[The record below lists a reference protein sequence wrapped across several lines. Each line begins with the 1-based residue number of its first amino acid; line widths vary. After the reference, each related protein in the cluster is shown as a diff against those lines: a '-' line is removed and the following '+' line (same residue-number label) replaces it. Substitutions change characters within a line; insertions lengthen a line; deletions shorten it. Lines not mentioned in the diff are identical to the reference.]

1 MERMWVKSTT
11 MIVTLLA
18 LLFSQPLYAAEQKA
32 LTYAVIQDSRMSVLA
47 KRSEPLLKY
56 LSEKL
61 GVKIAFYATTSYASV
76 VEAMLGGF
84 VDFARLGPKIYLV
97 AAEKSNGK
105 LMPIAN
111 GARTSHIFNPEPCAC
126 YHGLLITKTGSKYNS
141 IKSLKGSVLA
151 LVDPGS
157 TSGNVAPRA
166 LFTEEIGGSELESYF
181 GRIFYSGSHDASVL
195 SVVNGKADA
204 AFVADSTAARLVS
217 RGEAKKEDINVLWRT
232 PQIAMDPIVVNSR
245 TMSQTLIG
253 KLKDAYMGMNESAE
267 GKAILK
273 LLKAVKFMPATDA
286 TYDPVRKIVAAKAE
300 MAKKKAKK
308 N

>member
-1 MERMWVKSTT
+1 MRRTQFR
-11 MIVTLLA
+11 VTAFAVMLLA
-18 LLFSQPLYAAEQKA
+18 LLLSNPLVAAERES
-32 LTYAVIQDSRMSVLA
+32 LTFAVIQDGRMSVLA
-47 KRSEPLLKY
+47 ERNEPLLKD

-61 GVKIAFYATTSYASV
+61 DVKIAFYATTSYASV

-105 LMPIAN
+105 LIPIVN
-111 GARTSHIFNPEPCAC
+111 GARTAHIFNSEPCAC
-126 YHGLLITKTGSKYNS
+126 YHGLLITKTGTKYDS
-141 IKSLKGSVLA
+141 IESLKGSVLA

-195 SVVNGKADA
+195 AVVNGKADA

-232 PQIAMDPIVVNSR
+232 PQIAMDPVVVNSK
-245 TMSQTLIG
+245 TMSQDLIG
-253 KLKDAYMGMNESAE
+253 KLKDAYMAMDESEE
-267 GKAILK
+267 GRA
-273 LLKAVKFMPATDA
+273 LLKQLKTVKFMPTTDA
-286 TYDPVRKIVAAKAE
+286 TYDPVRKIVAAKARL
-300 MAKKKAKK
+300 AKK